1 MTILKFFI
9 QVKDVKR
16 LSSKR
21 NYFSYFVTLVDD
33 ADNNRK
39 RVREKCNKGTQL
51 YLSCSL
57 RSFIHS
63 FIHMGIKMTRS
74 LEVMKVGVGPLTEK
88 DESGDFSNLL
98 FGSFAFVL
106 VRFHF
111 PLTLMNQ
118 EKRILSFIG

>member
-1 MTILKFFI
+1 M
-9 QVKDVKR
+9 
-16 LSSKR
+16 SSKR

-39 RVREKCNKGTQL
+39 RVRERCKKGTQL

-57 RSFIHS
+57 HS

-88 DESGDFSNLL
+88 DESGDFSCCLVHLL
-98 FGSFAFVL
+98 L
-106 VRFHF
+106 CW
-111 PLTLMNQ
+111 
-118 EKRILSFIG
+118 